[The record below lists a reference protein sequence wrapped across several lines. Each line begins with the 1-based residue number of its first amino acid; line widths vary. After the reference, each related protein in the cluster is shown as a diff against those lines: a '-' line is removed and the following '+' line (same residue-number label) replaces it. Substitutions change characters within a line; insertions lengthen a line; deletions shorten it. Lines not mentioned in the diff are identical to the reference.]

1 MEIPVYV
8 VAGFLEGGKTT
19 FLKETLESEEFTS
32 TEKSLLITCEEG
44 EVEYEESFLK
54 KVNTS
59 LEVIDEPEDLT
70 IQKLETFK
78 KKYQPDRVLIE
89 YNGMWKLEEL
99 MNMDLPKDWT
109 IIQVINIINADTF
122 PLYLNNMRSLVMEE
136 FTNADMIIFNR
147 CEDDT
152 PGASYLRNIKAVNR
166 RAAVYFE
173 TKSGKPLEVEEE
185 LPFDLDADVIEIDD
199 IDFGVWYIDAM
210 EEPKKYDG
218 KTVRFKGLV
227 YKGKKF
233 AKGTFVPGRF
243 AMTCCADDIAF
254 FGFVCKGGKEHYEI
268 VDDLQNRDWVMVTAK
283 IRHEFC
289 KDYMR
294 KGPVLYPIS
303 IERTSKPK
311 EELIYF

>member
-109 IIQVINIINADTF
+109 IVQVINIINADTF

>member
-8 VAGFLEGGKTT
+8 VCGFLEGGKTT
-19 FLKETLESEEFTS
+19 FLRETLESEEFTS

-70 IQKLETFK
+70 TQKLETIK
-78 KKYQPDRVLIE
+78 KNYQPDRVLIE

-109 IIQVINIINADTF
+109 IVQVINIINADTF

-136 FTNADMIIFNR
+136 FTNSDMIIFNR

-254 FGFVCKGGKEHYEI
+254 FGFVCKGGKEHYEM

-294 KGPVLYPIS
+294 KGPVLYPVS